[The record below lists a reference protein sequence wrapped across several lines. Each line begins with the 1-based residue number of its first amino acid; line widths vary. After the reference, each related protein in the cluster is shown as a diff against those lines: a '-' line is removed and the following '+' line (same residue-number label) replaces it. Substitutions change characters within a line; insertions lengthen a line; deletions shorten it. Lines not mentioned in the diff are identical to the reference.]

1 MMASGELDAT
11 LLYFR
16 EPNLV
21 DRSVIDLARHP
32 RVRPLFPDATVEG
45 ARYFSRTGLFHINH
59 GMIVKQSVLDR
70 HPWVAV
76 NLYNAFNEAKGL
88 WEARGRELIEAHL
101 QTGALPLSGRKA
113 LMSDP
118 YAYGVQA
125 NRAILETLT
134 RYSVEQGL
142 SRRQAALDE
151 IFTPSS
157 LNL

>member
-1 MMASGELDAT
+1 MDRLDSMRILIAAVEAGSLSAASRQLKM
-11 LLYFR
+11 
-16 EPNLV
+16 
-21 DRSVIDLARHP
+21 
-32 RVRPLFPDATVEG
+32 PLATV
-45 ARYFSRTGLFHINH
+45 SRKI
-59 GMIVKQSVLDR
+59 S
-70 HPWVAV
+70 
-76 NLYNAFNEAKGL
+76 
-88 WEARGRELIEAHL
+88 ELEAHL